1 MQLFISLS
9 QRKPQTTIKEFVFMR
24 LSRSFHIYPYHRIFI
39 LLFCSELLSACTTYP
54 ITATNDICGPWTFG
68 IAQPSRQDKQFV
80 SSVQHREETIHCLK
94 TRYADGFA
102 LYESPPEKK
111 VESSAK
117 ETTATPAM
125 LPPISQPSNE
135 QASLYLHPAR
145 LAAYNLDFLS
155 ETSWK
160 SATSPSPMYHYFA
173 KNIDKGAALFVSVFD
188 ANPFM
193 IWSDVRD
200 SVKGRLADEFDN
212 PHISKIAEIQLNG
225 KDAFQ
230 TELWGKSKEGA
241 PLHFLATLIKYEN
254 GKERKLIYL
263 ATWCFESD
271 YTKNQ
276 TDFKRI
282 AETITLHPR

>member
-1 MQLFISLS
+1 
-9 QRKPQTTIKEFVFMR
+9 MR
-24 LSRSFHIYPYHRIFI
+24 LSHSFRFYSYHQIFI
-39 LLFCSELLSACTTYP
+39 LLFSSELLSACTTYP
-54 ITATNDICGPWTFG
+54 ITATDNICGAWTFG
-68 IAQPSRQDKQFV
+68 IAQPSRQDKQFIG
-80 SSVQHREETIHCLK
+80 SAQQREEATHCLK

-117 ETTATPAM
+117 ETTATPAI
-125 LPPISQPSNE
+125 LPPNSQPSNE
-135 QASLYLHPAR
+135 QTTLYPHRVR
-145 LAAYNLDFLS
+145 LPAYNLDFLS

-160 SATSPSPMYHYFA
+160 SATSPSPMYLYFA
-173 KNIDKGAALFVSVFD
+173 KNIDRGTALFVSVFD

-200 SVKGRLADEFDN
+200 SVQVRLAEELDN

-225 KDAFQ
+225 QDAFQ

-241 PLHFLATLIKYEN
+241 PLHFLATLIKYKN

-263 ATWCFESD
+263 TTWCFESD
-271 YTKNQ
+271 YTKSQ